1 MLRNLTVIFF
11 CLAIIVFA
19 AILPACKRVDDPSQQ
34 NVKEVQSYRYHSEV
48 QEVTLKDGTRCVV
61 MAGSEG
67 RGGITCDW
75 R

>member
-1 MLRNLTVIFF
+1 MLRNLAVIFS

-34 NVKEVQSYRYHSEV
+34 NVKEVQSYHSEV
-48 QEVTLKDGTRCVV
+48 REVTLKDGTRCVV
-61 MAGSEG
+61 LTEG

>member
-1 MLRNLTVIFF
+1 MLRNLAVICS
-11 CLAIIVFA
+11 CLAIIIFA

-34 NVKEVQSYRYHSEV
+34 NGKEVQSYRYHSEV

-61 MAGSEG
+61 LTEG